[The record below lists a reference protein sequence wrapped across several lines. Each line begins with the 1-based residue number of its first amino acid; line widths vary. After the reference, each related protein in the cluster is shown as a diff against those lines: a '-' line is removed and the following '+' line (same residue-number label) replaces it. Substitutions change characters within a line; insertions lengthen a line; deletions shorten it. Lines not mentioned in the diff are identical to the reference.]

1 MARPPQ
7 EAPSSSATLSDDEY
21 LEQLGYRP
29 ELKRTLGQFSAFAIQ
44 FGTIAPIGGIVFTI
58 GVALKEVGP
67 ATFWPWLVAGAL
79 QMLIAFCVAEACSS
93 FPIAGGAYNIV
104 SRLTGRLAGWQTGWW
119 LEIAHIV
126 SVSGSCVAVAPI
138 IASWFGFEHLSN
150 GATVAVTGVLI
161 LLSTLIN

>member
-7 EAPSSSATLSDDEY
+7 KATPPIATTLSDDEY
-21 LEQLGYRP
+21 LAQLGYRP
-29 ELKRTLGQFSAFAIQ
+29 ELKRTLRQFSAFAIQ

-93 FPIAGGAYNIV
+93 YPIAGGAYNIV
-104 SRLTGRLAGWQTGWW
+104 SRLAGRLAGWQTGWW
-119 LEIAHIV
+119 
-126 SVSGSCVAVAPI
+126 
-138 IASWFGFEHLSN
+138 
-150 GATVAVTGVLI
+150 
-161 LLSTLIN
+161 